1 MDRTIPRDPGGPGS
15 RLEGDSLDRWDRS
28 RAGDQAATRQQ
39 PGSDFLAAKR
49 PRRAYGD
56 KAVGEGLVTLPR
68 PAPGASVSVNHAIQ
82 AMLNTHA
89 LDWSRTQLSNCRVY
103 LMSPTGRFQTWCRAE
118 GVADVDE
125 LTTEGVAGFL
135 AAIADRG
142 RGPGLKATTVAKYR
156 THLRSLA
163 RFQAETPGYGVGL
176 GDIDRIR
183 QPRMPRER
191 VAPALT
197 REEERRVLEACSS
210 VRDRLILELFLAT
223 GVRVSEMA
231 GLILP
236 NLQLTARPPRIAVT
250 GSVHDPDCTKSG
262 RPRQVT
268 FRKSYGGL
276 PKRLLD
282 WIRVER
288 DPFGRCPRQE
298 LFLSAV
304 EGRREGQVPTALGIW
319 GYERLCE
326 RVSLR
331 AGVHFSPHVL
341 RHTWATRLVDAGVK
355 PMHLMEVG
363 GWSSIDMVQRYYTV
377 NDEEVLSAIAAASA

>member
-1 MDRTIPRDPGGPGS
+1 
-15 RLEGDSLDRWDRS
+15 
-28 RAGDQAATRQQ
+28 
-39 PGSDFLAAKR
+39 
-49 PRRAYGD
+49 
-56 KAVGEGLVTLPR
+56 VGEGLVTLPR

-82 AMLNTHA
+82 AMLNIHA
-89 LDWSRTQLSNCRVY
+89 LDWSRTQLGNCRVY
-103 LMSPTGRFQTWCRAE
+103 LMSPTGRFQRWCRAE
-118 GVADVDE
+118 GVTDVDE
-125 LTTEGVAGFL
+125 LTTTGVAGFL

-142 RGPGLKATTVAKYR
+142 HGPGLKATTVAKYR

-163 RFQAETPGYGVGL
+163 HFQAETPGYGVGL

-183 QPRMPRER
+183 QPRMPKER
-191 VAPALT
+191 IALALT
-197 REEERRVLEACSS
+197 RDEEQRVLEACSS
-210 VRDRLILELFLAT
+210 LRDRLILELFLAT

-268 FRKSYGGL
+268 FRKSYNGL
-276 PKRLLD
+276 PRRLLD
-282 WIRVER
+282 WIRGER

-304 EGRREGQVPTALGIW
+304 EGRREGQVSTALGIW

-331 AGVHFSPHVL
+331 AGVHFSPHML

-355 PMHLMEVG
+355 PIHLMEVG
-363 GWSSIDMVQRYYTV
+363 GWNSIAMVQRYYTA
-377 NDEEVLSAIAAASA
+377 NDQEVLSAIAAASA